1 MKKTHITKIK
11 NKQFPVMIEKD
22 EDGFYVVECPVLRG
36 CYTQG
41 KTLDEGLQNIR
52 EVIELCL
59 EDKENQKIVQSY
71 NPKELSFHT
80 VTI

>member
-1 MKKTHITKIK
+1 MKKTHITKIR
-11 NKQFPVMIEKD
+11 NKQFPVMVERD
-22 EDGFYVVECPVLRG
+22 EDGFYIIECPLLRG
-36 CYTQG
+36 CFTQG
-41 KTLDEGLQNIR
+41 KTLDEALKNIR

-59 EDKENQKIVQSY
+59 EEKENQKIAQSY